1 MFNQDY
7 IFQDGGSKG
16 VVPNKIMVLNDHT
29 DAITDI
35 SIFPTGFL
43 SCSKDKTIR
52 GWNQN
57 GKCILL
63 LNQDSAGALGGHTDS
78 INSIC
83 RLPNKQ
89 IATGSNDNTVRI
101 WSLET
106 KQCVLVIPHDLPVI
120 KVCYLDHGLYASV
133 TNKNYLFPGS
143 KFTNYVRIW
152 SSNIEQCI
160 QRYDNFISICNIN
173 SELIAIASHTQIVIR
188 TKLAQT
194 VQKILNHDAIIIC
207 MCILN
212 TNILSVDIDYI
223 YIWDID
229 TGTIIK
235 KIQNPY
241 GDNVTYI
248 CGLDDKFIIGSHDG
262 LVRIWNIE
270 SGTCIQELSKHNNKI
285 NNISILS
292 DGRFVSGSDDKTI
305 VLWPTNVFIPN
316 ELYNACNNNDEEN
329 VIRLIKQGH
338 DINLPEEYIPLLIL
352 VTKKNNLTIL
362 RILINNGI
370 DIESKDIY
378 GRTALHY
385 ASLIN
390 KLGIINELL
399 LFGASVDIKD
409 PDGNTALIF
418 AAKHGYE
425 NIIKILLN
433 HGANVNA
440 SNNANETV
448 LMNAFVYISH
458 KNSTN
463 IFRLLLEHGADINGK
478 TYNTNSLYSAISSNN
493 LDIVK
498 ELLDNGSDIDFIDKY
513 IYSPLMWSIHN
524 DNYDIGI
531 ELAKR
536 GANVNIGAN
545 IVNHTTA
552 IKCAREKLLIPGRAI
567 DLQQSRALQRLIRLL
582 DKIQKN
588 E

>member
-1 MFNQDY
+1 MFSQDY
-7 IFQDGGSKG
+7 IFNQDGGSKG
-16 VVPNKIMVLNDHT
+16 VVSLSDKIMVLNDHT

-35 SIFPTGFL
+35 SVFPSGFL

-106 KQCVLVIPHDLPVI
+106 KQCLLVIPHDYPVI
-120 KVCYLDHGLYASV
+120 KVCYLDNGLYASV
-133 TNKNYLFPGS
+133 TNNNDNYYFTKN
-143 KFTNYVRIW
+143 NVRIW
-152 SSNIEQCI
+152 FGNTEQCI
-160 QRYDNFISICNIN
+160 QKYEKFNSICNIN
-173 SELIAIASHTQIVIR
+173 SKLMAIAYSKQIDIR
-188 TKLAQT
+188 TKLAKE
-194 VQKILNHDAIIIC
+194 VQKILKHDAKILC
-207 MCILN
+207 MCKLN
-212 TNILSVDIDYI
+212 TNILSIDTDYI

-229 TGTIIK
+229 TGTSIK
-235 KIQNPY
+235 KIDNPY
-241 GDNVTYI
+241 GDNAIYI
-248 CGLDDKFIIGSHDG
+248 CGLDNKFLIGSNDG
-262 LVRIWNIE
+262 FIRIWNIE
-270 SGTCIQELSKHNNKI
+270 SGTCIQEISKHNNKI

-338 DINLPEEYIPLLIL
+338 DINLPDEYMPLLIL
-352 VTKKNNLTIL
+352 VTKNKNLTIL

-370 DIESKDIY
+370 DIDSKDKY
-378 GRTALHY
+378 GLTALHY

-390 KLGIINELL
+390 NLDIMNELL

-409 PDGNTALIF
+409 SGGNTALIF
-418 AAKHGYE
+418 ASKNGYE
-425 NIIKILLN
+425 NIIKLLLN
-433 HGANVNA
+433 YGANVNA
-440 SNNANETV
+440 SNNIGETV
-448 LMNAFVYISH
+448 LINAFVYNSH

-463 IFRLLLEHGADINGK
+463 IFRLFLEHGADINGK
-478 TYNTNSLYSAISSNN
+478 TYNTNPLYSAIQSNN

-498 ELLDNGSDIDFIDKY
+498 ELLNYGSDIDFIDKY
-513 IYSPLMWSIHN
+513 IFSPLMWSIHT
-524 DNYDIGI
+524 DRYDIGI

-536 GANVNIGAN
+536 DANVNIGQN
-545 IVNHTTA
+545 VVGYKTA
-552 IKCAREKLLIPGRAI
+552 IEYARKKLPKPGQRVLENYNDLVTLVKLLE
-567 DLQQSRALQRLIRLL
+567 
-582 DKIQKN
+582 KIQRN
-588 E
+588 Q

>member
-16 VVPNKIMVLNDHT
+16 AVSLSLSNKIMVLNDHT

-35 SIFPTGFL
+35 SVFPTGFL

-106 KQCVLVIPHDLPVI
+106 KQCLLVIPHDLPVI
-120 KVCYLDHGLYASV
+120 KVCYLDNGLYASV
-133 TNKNYLFPGS
+133 TNDKHYYFSKN
-143 KFTNYVRIW
+143 NVRIW
-152 SSNIEQCI
+152 FGNTEQCI
-160 QRYDNFISICNIN
+160 QKYNNFSSICNIN
-173 SELIAIASHTQIVIR
+173 SELMAIAYYKQIDIR
-188 TKLAQT
+188 TKLAQE
-194 VQKILNHDAIIIC
+194 VQKILNHDAKILC
-207 MCILN
+207 MCKLN
-212 TNILSVDIDYI
+212 TNILSIDTDYI

-229 TGTIIK
+229 TGTNIK

-248 CGLDDKFIIGSHDG
+248 CGLDDKFIIGSLDG

-292 DGRFVSGSDDKTI
+292 EGRFVSGSDDKTI

-316 ELYNACNNNDEEN
+316 ELYNACNNGDEEN

-370 DIESKDIY
+370 DIESKD
-378 GRTALHY
+378 
-385 ASLIN
+385 
-390 KLGIINELL
+390 
-399 LFGASVDIKD
+399 

-418 AAKHGYE
+418 AAKYGYE
-425 NIIKILLN
+425 DIIKILLN
-433 HGANVNA
+433 YGANVNA
-440 SNNANETV
+440 SNNEDETV
-448 LMNAFVYISH
+448 LMNACVYNSH

-463 IFRLLLEHGADINGK
+463 IFRLFLEHGADINGK
-478 TYNTNSLYSAISSNN
+478 TYNTNPLYSAIQSNN
-493 LDIVK
+493 LDIVQL
-498 ELLDNGSDIDFIDKY
+498 LLDHGSDIDFIDKY

-524 DNYDIGI
+524 DRYDIGI

-545 IVNHTTA
+545 IVGYKTA
-552 IKCAREKLLIPGRAI
+552 IEYALEKLPKPAHAI
-567 DLQQSRALQRLIRLL
+567 DLQQYRALQRLIILL
-582 DKIQKN
+582 DKIQRN
-588 E
+588 I